1 MVYWIQDAGRSI
13 RPAGV
18 SRYVNVMTTA
28 STPPRQSSKIYRA
41 TRAVR
46 RRIDNAFS
54 VHGWAFRR
62 LAISHAT
69 NVAGDTLV
77 ALALADT
84 LFFSVPTAEARGN
97 VVGFLLLTLAPFAL
111 IGPLLGSIFH
121 RVPRSH
127 RAGLSFGSIG
137 RVVLIVGMIRSSG
150 DFVLLSMVFGMLVLS
165 RIYGISRSSIL
176 PAALPEAAAL
186 VSANARLA
194 RIGIFAGGL
203 IVPVGTGLI
212 ALLGNTYALILA
224 GLVFA
229 WSGAAALGLR
239 LDVRSTTTPSDSEQA
254 PPARS
259 PASRRAIRHARIAT
273 AIVRLLNGYL
283 LLLVAFVFR
292 DSEQS
297 MASFGALLLAAGL
310 GFGLA
315 SYLAQFLARRL
326 HEEPM
331 VVTALALEAAAAFI
345 SAHVFGVW
353 AAAAL
358 ALFAGLAWGTA
369 KFGYDGLLH
378 ASVAP
383 EERGRTFT
391 YSETLFQLAWVVGA
405 VIPVLLPIPVT
416 LGLVL
421 AGCTALAAQVILVSA
436 LLVSM
441 ADPSDA
447 PPSGDGPR
455 KGIPD
460 RSSTTAPL
468 GSDDDAYQARPSNSR

>member
-1 MVYWIQDAGRSI
+1 MS
-13 RPAGV
+13 
-18 SRYVNVMTTA
+18 A
-28 STPPRQSSKIYRA
+28 SSPPRGPGSRISRA
-41 TRAVR
+41 TRAVG
-46 RRIDNAFS
+46 RRIDDAFS
-54 VHGWAFRR
+54 VHGWAYRR

-97 VVGFLLLTLAPFAL
+97 VVAFLLLTLAPFAL

-127 RAGLSFGSIG
+127 RAGLAFGSLL
-137 RVVLIVGMIRSSG
+137 RVVLAVAMIRSDSE
-150 DFVLLSMVFGMLVLS
+150 FVLLSLVFGMLVLS
-165 RIYGISRSSIL
+165 RIFGISRSSIL
-176 PAALPEAAAL
+176 PTALPHSAAL

-194 RIGIFAGGL
+194 RLGIIAGGL
-203 IVPVGTGLI
+203 IIPVGAGLI
-212 ALLGNTYALILA
+212 VLGTTYALGA
-224 GLVFA
+224 AALVFA
-229 WSGAAALGLR
+229 WSGGAAMGLR
-239 LDVRSTTTPSDSEQA
+239 LDVRAAPSPGDPPPVA
-254 PPARS
+254 PTRS
-259 PASRRAIRHARIAT
+259 PASRRAVRHSRIAT

-292 DSEQS
+292 DSDES
-297 MASFGALLLAAGL
+297 VVSFGALLLAAGL

-331 VVTALALEAAAAFI
+331 VVAALALEAAAAFI

-378 ASVAP
+378 ASVLPA
-383 EERGRTFT
+383 ERGRTFT
-391 YSETLFQLAWVVGA
+391 YSETLFQLAWVLGA

-421 AGCTALAAQVILVSA
+421 AGCAALVAQVILVSA

-441 ADPSDA
+441 ADP
-447 PPSGDGPR
+447 
-455 KGIPD
+455 PD
-460 RSSTTAPL
+460 
-468 GSDDDAYQARPSNSR
+468 Y

>member
-1 MVYWIQDAGRSI
+1 MVTCPTGAK
-13 RPAGV
+13 
-18 SRYVNVMTTA
+18 RYVNGM
-28 STPPRQSSKIYRA
+28 SPPSHPRRHGARISRA
-41 TRAVR
+41 TRAVG
-46 RRIDNAFS
+46 RRIDEAFS

-62 LAISHAT
+62 LAISHSA

-84 LFFSVPTAEARGN
+84 LFFSVPTADARGN
-97 VVGFLLLTLAPFAL
+97 VVAFLLLTLAPFAV

-121 RVPRSH
+121 RLPRSY
-127 RAGLSFGSIG
+127 RAGLAFGSTA
-137 RVVLIVGMIRSSG
+137 RVVLAVAMIRSGSY
-150 DFVLLSMVFGMLVLS
+150 FILLSMVFGMLVLS
-165 RIYGISRSSIL
+165 RIYGISRSAIL
-176 PAALPEAAAL
+176 PAALPGPAAL

-194 RIGIFAGGL
+194 RLGIIAGGL
-203 IVPVGTGLI
+203 IIPVGAGLI
-212 ALLGNTYALILA
+212 SLLGTTYALGLA
-224 GLVFA
+224 TVAFA
-229 WSGAAALGLR
+229 WSAAAALGLR
-239 LDVRSTTTPSDSEQA
+239 VDLRAPVSPSDA
-254 PPARS
+254 DPIAPARS
-259 PASRRAIRHARIAT
+259 PASRRAVRHARIAT

-292 DSEQS
+292 DADQG
-297 MASFGALLLAAGL
+297 MVSFGALLLAAGL

-331 VVTALALEAAAAFI
+331 VVAALALEAAAAFI

-378 ASVAP
+378 ASVLPA
-383 EERGRTFT
+383 ERGRTFT
-391 YSETLFQLAWVVGA
+391 YSETLFQLAWVLGA
-405 VIPVLLPIPVT
+405 VIPVILPIPTT

-421 AGCTALAAQVILVSA
+421 AGCAALVAQVIVVSA

-441 ADPSDA
+441 ADP
-447 PPSGDGPR
+447 
-455 KGIPD
+455 PD
-460 RSSTTAPL
+460 EEPHES
-468 GSDDDAYQARPSNSR
+468 AR

>member
-1 MVYWIQDAGRSI
+1 MVVHLTATK
-13 RPAGV
+13 
-18 SRYVNVMTTA
+18 RYVNGM
-28 STPPRQSSKIYRA
+28 STSSPPPRQGSKIYRA
-41 TRAVR
+41 TRAVG
-46 RRIDNAFS
+46 RRIDDAFS
-54 VHGWAFRR
+54 IHGWAFRR

-84 LFFSVPTAEARGN
+84 LFFSVPTGEARGN
-97 VVGFLLLTLAPFAL
+97 VVAFLLLTLAPFAL
-111 IGPLLGSIFH
+111 IGPLLGSMFH

-137 RVVLIVGMIRSSG
+137 RVVLVVAMIRSSAEI
-150 DFVLLSMVFGMLVLS
+150 VLLSMVFGMLVLS

-203 IVPVGTGLI
+203 IVPVGAGLI
-212 ALLGNTYALILA
+212 ALVGNDYALILA
-224 GLVFA
+224 ALLFG
-229 WSGAAALGLR
+229 WSGVAALGLR
-239 LDVRSTTTPSDSEQA
+239 LDVRFPA
-254 PPARS
+254 PPEGDAEVARTRS

-297 MASFGALLLAAGL
+297 MVSFGALLLAAGL

-331 VVTALALEAAAAFI
+331 VVAALALEAAAAFI

-383 EERGRTFT
+383 DERGRTFT
-391 YSETLFQLAWVVGA
+391 YSETLFQLAWVLGA

-416 LGLVL
+416 FGLVL
-421 AGCTALAAQVILVSA
+421 AGCTALVAQVILVSA

-441 ADPSDA
+441 GDPPDV
-447 PPSGDGPR
+447 PPSRNGSPAGT
-455 KGIPD
+455 PD
-460 RSSTTAPL
+460 RLAGPAPIRS
-468 GSDDDAYQARPSNSR
+468 GDEPYQARPSKIR

>member
-1 MVYWIQDAGRSI
+1 MVVHPTA
-13 RPAGV
+13 A
-18 SRYVNVMTTA
+18 SRYVNGM
-28 STPPRQSSKIYRA
+28 STPSPPPRQGSKIYRA
-41 TRAVR
+41 TRAVG
-46 RRIDNAFS
+46 RRIDDAFS

-97 VVGFLLLTLAPFAL
+97 VVAFLLLTLAPFAL
-111 IGPLLGSIFH
+111 IGPLLGSMFH

-137 RVVLIVGMIRSSG
+137 RVVLVVAMIRSSG
-150 DFVLLSMVFGMLVLS
+150 EFVLLSMVFGMLVLS

-203 IVPVGTGLI
+203 IVPGGAGLI
-212 ALLGNTYALILA
+212 ALLGNDYALILA
-224 GLVFA
+224 ALLFG
-229 WSGAAALGLR
+229 WSGVAALGLR
-239 LDVRSTTTPSDSEQA
+239 LDVRSPA
-254 PPARS
+254 PAAGDAESARTRS

-283 LLLVAFVFR
+283 LLLVAFLFR

-297 MASFGALLLAAGL
+297 MVSFGALLLAAGM
-310 GFGLA
+310 GFGMA

-331 VVTALALEAAAAFI
+331 VVAALALEAAAAFI
-345 SAHVFGVW
+345 GAHVFGVW
-353 AAAAL
+353 TAAAL

-383 EERGRTFT
+383 DQRGRTFT
-391 YSETLFQLAWVVGA
+391 YSETLFQLAWVLGA

-416 LGLVL
+416 FGLVL
-421 AGCTALAAQVILVSA
+421 AGCTALVAQVILVSA

-441 ADPSDA
+441 ADPPDQTPAGPMAEYSD
-447 PPSGDGPR
+447 PRVTGPGSSSNYLDPS
-455 KGIPD
+455 
-460 RSSTTAPL
+460 
-468 GSDDDAYQARPSNSR
+468 

>member
-1 MVYWIQDAGRSI
+1 MG
-13 RPAGV
+13 
-18 SRYVNVMTTA
+18 
-28 STPPRQSSKIYRA
+28 
-41 TRAVR
+41 
-46 RRIDNAFS
+46 RRIDEAFS
-54 VHGWAFRR
+54 LHGWAYRR

-84 LFFSVPTAEARGN
+84 LFFSVPTSEARGN
-97 VVGFLLLTLAPFAL
+97 VVAFLLLTLAPFAL

-127 RAGLSFGSIG
+127 RAGLAFGSLV
-137 RVVLIVGMIRSSG
+137 RVVLVVAMTRADS
-150 DFVLLSMVFGMLVLS
+150 DFVLLSLVFGMLVLS

-176 PAALPEAAAL
+176 PTALPQAAAL

-194 RIGIFAGGL
+194 RLGIIAGGL
-203 IVPVGTGLI
+203 IVPVGTALIGL
-212 ALLGNTYALILA
+212 LSTTYALGLA
-224 GLVFA
+224 AVVFA
-229 WSGAAALGLR
+229 WSGGAALGLR
-239 LDVRSTTTPSDSEQA
+239 LDVRAEQ
-254 PPARS
+254 PAGDPDQAFPTRS
-259 PASRRAIRHARIAT
+259 PASRRAVRHARIAT

-283 LLLVAFVFR
+283 LLLVAFAFR
-292 DSEQS
+292 DSQES
-297 MASFGALLLAAGL
+297 MVGFGALLLAAGL

-331 VVTALALEAAAAFI
+331 VVAALALEAAAAFI

-378 ASVAP
+378 ASVLP
-383 EERGRTFT
+383 SERGRTFT
-391 YSETLFQLAWVVGA
+391 YSETLFQLAWVLGA
-405 VIPVLLPIPVT
+405 VIPVLLPIPAT

-421 AGCTALAAQVILVSA
+421 AGCAALLAQVILVSA

-441 ADPSDA
+441 ADP
-447 PPSGDGPR
+447 
-455 KGIPD
+455 PD
-460 RSSTTAPL
+460 H
-468 GSDDDAYQARPSNSR
+468 

>member
-1 MVYWIQDAGRSI
+1 MSTSFPTQRQG
-13 RPAGV
+13 
-18 SRYVNVMTTA
+18 SR
-28 STPPRQSSKIYRA
+28 IYRA
-41 TRAVR
+41 TRAVGK
-46 RRIDNAFS
+46 RIDEAFS

-97 VVGFLLLTLAPFAL
+97 VVAFLLLTLAPFAL

-137 RVVLIVGMIRSSG
+137 RVVLVVAMIRSSG
-150 DFVLLSMVFGMLVLS
+150 EFVLLSMVFGMLVLS

-203 IVPVGTGLI
+203 IVPVGAGLI
-212 ALLGNTYALILA
+212 ALLGNDYALVLA
-224 GLVFA
+224 ALVFA
-229 WSGAAALGLR
+229 WSGVAALGLR
-239 LDVRSTTTPSDSEQA
+239 LDVRSPAATA
-254 PPARS
+254 PDAEAVRARS

-297 MASFGALLLAAGL
+297 TVSFGALLLAAGM

-315 SYLAQFLARRL
+315 SYAAQFLARRL

-331 VVTALALEAAAAFI
+331 VVAALALEAAAAFI

-383 EERGRTFT
+383 DERGRTFT
-391 YSETLFQLAWVVGA
+391 YSETLFQLAWVLGA
-405 VIPVLLPIPVT
+405 VIPVLLPLPVT

-421 AGCTALAAQVILVSA
+421 AGCTALVAQVILVSA

-441 ADPSDA
+441 ADPPDET
-447 PPSGDGPR
+447 PPGNGSPTATPERLVQAAEFGSGEP
-455 KGIPD
+455 
-460 RSSTTAPL
+460 AH
-468 GSDDDAYQARPSNSR
+468 QARPSNIR